1 MTSYRMQGDF
11 IITVTLL
18 HLAAAILSM
27 FYSEVH
33 KRCGSVAIAIV
44 YGAIS
49 RGKTNLLRI
58 ALAVCNNIEKG
69 FISHLT
75 ESSSRQKIGGSLPF
89 VYDDPSVNCASK
101 LKQMI
106 IEAFGGGVMENR
118 KEQLAAQ
125 CVPLVSANL
134 DVVDKLTADVPR

>member
-1 MTSYRMQGDF
+1 MHR
-11 IITVTLL
+11 
-18 HLAAAILSM
+18 
-27 FYSEVH
+27 
-33 KRCGSVAIAIV
+33 RCGSVAIAIV
-44 YGAIS
+44 YSSIS
-49 RGKTNLLRI
+49 KGKSNLKI
-58 ALAVCNNIEKG
+58 ALAVCNNMEKG

-89 VYDDPSVNCASK
+89 VYDDPSVNSATK

-106 IEAFGGGVMENR
+106 IEAYGGGVMENR

-125 CVPLVSANL
+125 CAPLISANL